1 MSIPLDELINHPGN
15 AYELACVAIN
25 VSNILAANGD
35 QEFENRNEKVVSKS
49 LEMVLLEDIE
59 YSIENAE

>member
-1 MSIPLDELINHPGN
+1 MSIPLDELINYAGN

-25 VSNILAANGD
+25 VSNQLAANGD

-59 YSIENAE
+59 YSIEDAE